1 MAVVNGDAV
10 GNIATQ
16 TRGRERQVMN
26 REFRRLCTISA
37 TAVLVMLLA
46 ACSSG
51 GSLDIGRGQ
60 TATGATTD
68 FGIAYIKRVLP
79 SDPVEL
85 DKLRQL
91 DDLRHQRTFWSKA
104 DVYIRDKASPSGVE
118 RNITTRLTGTDFY
131 DIKNLDV
138 SADGT
143 RLVFAMRGPLLVT
156 MKDFEQPTWRIYEY
170 DIPADNL
177 HSLTDDVTASEGQ
190 DVSPHYLPSDSTH
203 PFGRILIASTR
214 QRYSKGVLLQEGKSG
229 FEAQT
234 EDRDES
240 AFTLNVL
247 DPTLI
252 GPSAFQQISF
262 NQSHDLDPSVMANGR
277 ILYTRWDHAP
287 GGTDAMHLYTMNPDG
302 SDQQLLYGAHSH
314 AVGSPDAAGLPTTVQ
329 FVKARQMQSGQVLA
343 LIRPADAVS
352 DFGGN
357 LVLLDVVNS
366 VECSQRTLAAGAVAG
381 GSNPCPA
388 QTAATSNDVRTIP
401 GPSPGGRFNSAY
413 PLWDNTNR
421 ILVSWSQCRLVD
433 TTGTIVAC
441 TAANLAVANPQL
453 APPLYSAWL
462 FDPADNTLKPV
473 VTPTEGIMLTDLVTL
488 QARTAPAF
496 IAPVGT
502 GSTLAGD
509 GLGIID
515 IRSVYDWADGK
526 WIGTGAASTASFIS
540 TMTTTNADARPARFL
555 RIEKA
560 VSMGDD
566 QLMDGFPDFDRN
578 ISLDNSVGY
587 MREILGY
594 VAIEADGS
602 VRVKVPA
609 NVAFQISVLDANA
622 RRLPSFPQHRAWLQ
636 LRPGEVLTCNGC
648 HNARTPT
655 STTAHGRAG
664 LFAPANSGDASGK
677 TVAQQLYGTA
687 TNCAVTTCGAATPSV
702 GVKYVGSGAAGD
714 TSIDLGYNPG
724 LSTPLPT
731 ASTCLNN
738 YAGNCRITINYAKS
752 ATGAATTSP
761 AHIHPL
767 WALDRGPSTCINCHT
782 SAPQSVQCTP
792 TGTITPITVT
802 YAQTPAGGLD
812 LSDDPGQQATT
823 QLRAY
828 LQLVTNH
835 ASTSLTLDAACVPI
849 PTVAQFNASL
859 ASGSAAASRFFA
871 VLSGTTTGTVN
882 HVGSMTPAEL
892 RLLSEWVD
900 IGAQYYNNPFAAPL
914 N

>member
-1 MAVVNGDAV
+1 
-10 GNIATQ
+10 
-16 TRGRERQVMN
+16 
-26 REFRRLCTISA
+26 
-37 TAVLVMLLA
+37 
-46 ACSSG
+46 
-51 GSLDIGRGQ
+51 
-60 TATGATTD
+60 
-68 FGIAYIKRVLP
+68 
-79 SDPVEL
+79 
-85 DKLRQL
+85 
-91 DDLRHQRTFWSKA
+91 
-104 DVYIRDKASPSGVE
+104 
-118 RNITTRLTGTDFY
+118 
-131 DIKNLDV
+131 
-138 SADGT
+138 
-143 RLVFAMRGPLLVT
+143 
-156 MKDFEQPTWRIYEY
+156 
-170 DIPADNL
+170 
-177 HSLTDDVTASEGQ
+177 
-190 DVSPHYLPSDSTH
+190 
-203 PFGRILIASTR
+203 
-214 QRYSKGVLLQEGKSG
+214 
-229 FEAQT
+229 
-234 EDRDES
+234 
-240 AFTLNVL
+240 
-247 DPTLI
+247 
-252 GPSAFQQISF
+252 
-262 NQSHDLDPSVMANGR
+262 
-277 ILYTRWDHAP
+277 
-287 GGTDAMHLYTMNPDG
+287 
-302 SDQQLLYGAHSH
+302 
-314 AVGSPDAAGLPTTVQ
+314 
-329 FVKARQMQSGQVLA
+329 
-343 LIRPADAVS
+343 
-352 DFGGN
+352 
-357 LVLLDVVNS
+357 
-366 VECSQRTLAAGAVAG
+366 
-381 GSNPCPA
+381 
-388 QTAATSNDVRTIP
+388 
-401 GPSPGGRFNSAY
+401 
-413 PLWDNTNR
+413 
-421 ILVSWSQCRLVD
+421 
-433 TTGTIVAC
+433 
-441 TAANLAVANPQL
+441 
-453 APPLYSAWL
+453 
-462 FDPADNTLKPV
+462 
-473 VTPTEGIMLTDLVTL
+473 
-488 QARTAPAF
+488 
-496 IAPVGT
+496 
-502 GSTLAGD
+502 
-509 GLGIID
+509 
-515 IRSVYDWADGK
+515 
-526 WIGTGAASTASFIS
+526 
-540 TMTTTNADARPARFL
+540 
-555 RIEKA
+555 
-560 VSMGDD
+560 
-566 QLMDGFPDFDRN
+566 MDGFPDFDRN

-594 VAIEADGS
+594 VPIEADGS

-687 TNCAVTTCGAATPSV
+687 TNCALTTCAAATPSV